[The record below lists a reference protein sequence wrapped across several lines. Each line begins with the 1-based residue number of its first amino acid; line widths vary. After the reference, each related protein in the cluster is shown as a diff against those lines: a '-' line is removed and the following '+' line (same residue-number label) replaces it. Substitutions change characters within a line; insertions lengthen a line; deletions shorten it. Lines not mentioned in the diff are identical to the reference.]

1 MKTEDPKALQ
11 RKVMR
16 NRLIKRI
23 LLYLLLV
30 IVSIIFLF
38 PLYIV
43 ITTAFKPSID
53 IFSRPP
59 TWFFKPILD
68 QFQSLFTERRFQDNV
83 INSTVIS
90 LGSTVFSVIIGSL
103 AAYGLAR
110 LKFKRVKD
118 IAFWILSLRMFP
130 PIAVAIPYYILL
142 RTIGLL
148 DSVWGLMLVY
158 STFNIPLTVWLM
170 RGFFMEIPQELEEAA
185 RVDGCGYFHAFVR
198 IVLPLSA
205 PGIVVCAVFC
215 FIFSWNEFLFAFM
228 FTGSN
233 AMTATVAVMG
243 FWSTEAIEWGKIMA
257 GSVVV
262 LFPIIIFVFACQ
274 KFLIKGLT
282 LGSVKG

>member
-1 MKTEDPKALQ
+1 MVDA
-11 RKVMR
+11 
-16 NRLIKRI
+16 RI
-23 LLYLLLV
+23 
-30 IVSIIFLF
+30 F
-38 PLYIV
+38 
-43 ITTAFKPSID
+43 
-53 IFSRPP
+53 
-59 TWFFKPILD
+59 
-68 QFQSLFTERRFQDNV
+68 
-83 INSTVIS
+83 
-90 LGSTVFSVIIGSL
+90 
-103 AAYGLAR
+103 YGDSAR
-110 LKFKRVKD
+110 
-118 IAFWILSLRMFP
+118 
-130 PIAVAIPYYILL
+130 
-142 RTIGLL
+142 
-148 DSVWGLMLVY
+148 
-158 STFNIPLTVWLM
+158 
-170 RGFFMEIPQELEEAA
+170 LEEAA